1 MRIAK
6 TVGIETIE
14 VNKLQCVSK
23 TVSCIDTLNDR
34 DMAPL
39 SQEKTPLKQLA
50 YQYRY

>member
-1 MRIAK
+1 MRIAEI
-6 TVGIETIE
+6 VGIEAVE

-39 SQEKTPLKQLA
+39 PQKKKHP
-50 YQYRY
+50 